1 MRRSHPP
8 CWPRSRHGRTR
19 SSARASSASTPPWAR
34 STARSSTSTG
44 RRWPPGTRSPRP
56 AAGSSPRWRRCC
68 TRRARASAA
77 SSPSARPAAR
87 ASSPSSSP
95 DPSFLYRR
103 PTFEG
108 DPSVSDWYR
117 DFANSGIGTTVIKQ
131 LGLPRPAVLRRYE
144 PGEPLLPGPA
154 VVGSAGEGRLRDTV
168 TAVLKDGGVS
178 VVSPGTADGSTDGEM
193 PAAVILDATGLTTPA
208 DLAAAHDFLAP
219 AIKGLRPSARVLI
232 LADPPSDADSPAQA
246 AARQALDGLVRS
258 MAKELRAGSTANLLY
273 VPAGA
278 EGGLASP
285 VRFFLSG
292 RSAYVDGQVVT
303 LSPTNVPSGEDDERP
318 LAGKVAVVTG
328 AARGIGASIA
338 KVLARDGAHVVAVDI
353 PAAGQ
358 SLADV
363 ANEIGGTAL
372 QLDITADDA
381 PRRLIEH
388 LRERHGGVDVVVHN
402 AGITRDKL
410 LVNMDAA
417 RWNSVL
423 AVNLQAQLDITQALL
438 DGDVLK
444 PGGRV
449 VAVSSQSGIA
459 GNRGQTNYAASKAG
473 VIGMVRA
480 WAPAFAERG
489 ATINAVAPGFIVT
502 DMTAKMPFGTR
513 EVGSRL
519 NSLQQGGLPVDVAE
533 TIAWLS
539 QPASAGVNG
548 QVVRVCGQSMLG
560 A

>member
-1 MRRSHPP
+1 
-8 CWPRSRHGRTR
+8 
-19 SSARASSASTPPWAR
+19 
-34 STARSSTSTG
+34 
-44 RRWPPGTRSPRP
+44 
-56 AAGSSPRWRRCC
+56 
-68 TRRARASAA
+68 
-77 SSPSARPAAR
+77 
-87 ASSPSSSP
+87 
-95 DPSFLYRR
+95 
-103 PTFEG
+103 
-108 DPSVSDWYR
+108 VSDWYR
-117 DFANSGIGTTVIKQ
+117 NFANSGFGTTVTKQ

-154 VVGSAGEGRLRDTV
+154 VVGSAGEGRLREALT
-168 TAVLKDGGVS
+168 TLLRGEGVH
-178 VVSPGTADGSTDGEM
+178 VQSPVTADGATDGEK
-193 PAAVILDATGLTTPA
+193 PAAVLLDATGLRAPA

-219 AIKGLRPSARVLI
+219 AVKRLRATGRVLI

-258 MAKELRAGSTANLLY
+258 IAKELRAGSTANLLY
-273 VPAGA
+273 VPDGA
-278 EGGLASP
+278 EGSIASP
-285 VRFFLSG
+285 VKFFLSG

-303 LSPTNVPSGEDDERP
+303 VSAADVPGEQDDERP

-328 AARGIGASIA
+328 AARGIGAAIA
-338 KVLARDGAHVVAVDI
+338 RVMARDGAHVVAVDI

-363 ANEIGGTAL
+363 ANEIGGTAF

-381 PRRLIEH
+381 PQRLIEH
-388 LRERHGGVDVVVHN
+388 LKGRHGGVDIVVHN

-417 RWNSVL
+417 RWNSVM

-438 DGDVLK
+438 DADGVLK
-444 PGGRV
+444 DGARIV
-449 VAVSSQSGIA
+449 CVSSQSGIA
-459 GNRGQTNYAASKAG
+459 GNRGQANYAASKAG

-480 WAPAFAERG
+480 WAPAFAERN

-502 DMTAKMPFGTR
+502 EMTARMPFGTR
-513 EVGSRL
+513 EVGSRI

-539 QPASAGVNG
+539 QPGSGGING
-548 QVVRVCGQSMLG
+548 QTVRVCGQSLLG

>member
-1 MRRSHPP
+1 
-8 CWPRSRHGRTR
+8 
-19 SSARASSASTPPWAR
+19 
-34 STARSSTSTG
+34 
-44 RRWPPGTRSPRP
+44 
-56 AAGSSPRWRRCC
+56 
-68 TRRARASAA
+68 
-77 SSPSARPAAR
+77 
-87 ASSPSSSP
+87 
-95 DPSFLYRR
+95 
-103 PTFEG
+103 
-108 DPSVSDWYR
+108 VSDWYR
-117 DFANSGIGTTVIKQ
+117 DFANSGFGTTITKQ

-144 PGEPLLPGPA
+144 PGQPLLPGPA
-154 VVGSAGEGRLRDTV
+154 VIGSAGQGRLREQLSSI
-168 TAVLKDGGVS
+168 LKDAGVA
-178 VVSPGTADGSTDGEM
+178 VQSPVTADGATDGEK
-193 PAAVILDATGLTTPA
+193 PAAVILDATGLSSPA
-208 DLAAAHDFLAP
+208 DLASAHDFLAP
-219 AIKGLRPSARVLI
+219 AIKRLRATGRVLVI
-232 LADPPSDADSPAQA
+232 GEPAAEATSVPQA

-258 MAKELRAGSTANLLY
+258 IGKELRDGSTANLLY
-273 VPAGA
+273 VPDGA
-278 EGGLASP
+278 EGSLAGP

-292 RSAYVDGQVVT
+292 RSAYVDGQPVT
-303 LSPTNVPSGEDDERP
+303 LSAAEIGAQDEERP

-338 KVLARDGAHVVAVDI
+338 RVMARDGAHVVAVDI

-358 SLADV
+358 SLAEV
-363 ANEIGGTAL
+363 ANEIGGTAF
-372 QLDITADDA
+372 QLDITAADA
-381 PRRLIEH
+381 AERLIAH
-388 LRERHGGVDVVVHN
+388 LKERHGGVDVVVHN

-410 LVNMDAA
+410 LVNMDAE

-438 DGDVLK
+438 DDANGVLK
-444 PGGRV
+444 PGARV
-449 VAVSSQSGIA
+449 VCVSSQSGIA

-480 WAPAFAERG
+480 WAPAFAERR

-502 DMTAKMPFGTR
+502 EMTAKMPFGTR
-513 EVGSRL
+513 EVGARL